1 MTKSCAL
8 AKSKPAANGEL
19 RTGMVALEDK
29 SLTRSGSIPGDRVVV
44 KVLLL
49 LLLVLMGE
57 NDDDMAKNASVA
69 FEGRVKDTIL
79 AVRG

>member
-29 SLTRSGSIPGDRVVV
+29 SLTRSGSITGDRVVV
-44 KVLLL
+44 KLLL

-57 NDDDMAKNASVA
+57 NDDDMAKNASVT